1 MMMMLDVEI
10 GVAKKRLAAATRFL
24 AAWKEAKATAEE
36 TMIVANTNVEMKALA
51 ARMFDSASRNVE
63 AARVE
68 LENSWKCLKEVEKR
82 VGEQERRV
90 QQNNF
95 SNYNDDGH
103 CHVKKTSSSTLRDT
117 RFVVSSKNVVVVDNE
132 EDDDVVITKTILM
145 KPSLLETTT
154 SSTVAISEHCLQSNS
169 SFQSNENPI
178 TKDDGD
184 DDECKTDY
192 PVLSTASTMSASVD
206 MITENLST
214 ISMVMTTSSLLENKS
229 SSTET
234 TMSDE
239 SINER
244 FTTTMY
250 DEDEVVWKT
259 TEYDR
264 GLLTSST
271 MSASS
276 GATTIDEKNIILS
289 SSSSTEM
296 LGDTDEEKEKAEYL
310 DRIIPNISLSYSDYH
325 LDTFVF
331 M

>member
-1 MMMMLDVEI
+1 MLDMEI
-10 GVAKKRLAAATRFL
+10 EVAKKRLAAATRFL
-24 AAWKEAKATAEE
+24 AAWKEAMATAEE
-36 TMIVANTNVEMKALA
+36 TMIVANTNVEMKGLA
-51 ARMFDSASRNVE
+51 TRMFTSASRNVE

-82 VGEQERRV
+82 GEERMLK
-90 QQNNF
+90 NF
-95 SNYNDDGH
+95 SNYNDDYY
-103 CHVKKTSSSTLRDT
+103 HVKKAASSSTLGET
-117 RFVVSSKNVVVVDNE
+117 RFVESSKNVVVVDDD
-132 EDDDVVITKTILM
+132 EDDDDVITKTVLT
-145 KPSLLETTT
+145 KPSLETTST
-154 SSTVAISEHCLQSNS
+154 TVAIGEHWLQSNS
-169 SFQSNENPI
+169 SFQSNENFI

-184 DDECKTDY
+184 DEWKTDY
-192 PVLSTASTMSASVD
+192 PTVLSAASTMSASVAV
-206 MITENLST
+206 ITENLST
-214 ISMVMTTSSLLENKS
+214 ISMVMTAPSLLENKS

-234 TMSDE
+234 MSDE
-239 SINER
+239 SITES

-250 DEDEVVWKT
+250 NEDEVVWKT
-259 TEYDR
+259 TKYDR

-276 GATTIDEKNIILS
+276 GATTIDENIILS

-296 LGDTDEEKEKAEYL
+296 LCETDEEKEKAEYL

>member
-1 MMMMLDVEI
+1 
-10 GVAKKRLAAATRFL
+10 
-24 AAWKEAKATAEE
+24 
-36 TMIVANTNVEMKALA
+36 
-51 ARMFDSASRNVE
+51 
-63 AARVE
+63 
-68 LENSWKCLKEVEKR
+68 
-82 VGEQERRV
+82 
-90 QQNNF
+90 
-95 SNYNDDGH
+95 
-103 CHVKKTSSSTLRDT
+103 
-117 RFVVSSKNVVVVDNE
+117 
-132 EDDDVVITKTILM
+132 M

-154 SSTVAISEHCLQSNS
+154 SSTVAIISEHCLQSNS

-184 DDECKTDY
+184 DDDECKIDY

-214 ISMVMTTSSLLENKS
+214 ISMVMTTSSSLLLENKS

-271 MSASS
+271 VSASS

>member
-1 MMMMLDVEI
+1 MLDMEI
-10 GVAKKRLAAATRFL
+10 EVAKKRLAAATRFL

-51 ARMFDSASRNVE
+51 ARMFNSASRNVE

-68 LENSWKCLKEVEKR
+68 LENSWRCLKEVEKR
-82 VGEQERRV
+82 GEEERV
-90 QQNNF
+90 QNF
-95 SNYNDDGH
+95 SNYYDGY
-103 CHVKKTSSSTLRDT
+103 CHVKKTSSSTLGDT
-117 RFVVSSKNVVVVDNE
+117 MFVVSSKNVGVVDNE
-132 EDDDVVITKTILM
+132 EDDDVCITKTILM
-145 KPSLLETTT
+145 KPSLETTT
-154 SSTVAISEHCLQSNS
+154 SSTVAIGEHCLQSNS

-234 TMSDE
+234 MSDE
-239 SINER
+239 SINES

-259 TEYDR
+259 NEYDR

-276 GATTIDEKNIILS
+276 GATTIDEKNIILSS

>member
-1 MMMMLDVEI
+1 MLDMEI
-10 GVAKKRLAAATRFL
+10 EVAKKRLAAATRFL

-36 TMIVANTNVEMKALA
+36 TMIVANANVEMKALA
-51 ARMFDSASRNVE
+51 TRMFNSASRNVE

-68 LENSWKCLKEVEKR
+68 LENSWKCLREVEKR
-82 VGEQERRV
+82 GEERV
-90 QQNNF
+90 KNNF
-95 SNYNDDGH
+95 SNYNDGH
-103 CHVKKTSSSTLRDT
+103 CHVKKTSSSTLGDA
-117 RFVVSSKNVVVVDNE
+117 RFVVSSVVVDE
-132 EDDDVVITKTILM
+132 EDDDDDVITKTILM
-145 KPSLLETTT
+145 KPSLETTT
-154 SSTVAISEHCLQSNS
+154 SSTVAISEHCLQLNS

-178 TKDDGD
+178 TEDDGD
-184 DDECKTDY
+184 DECKTTDY

-214 ISMVMTTSSLLENKS
+214 ISMVTTTSSLLENES
-229 SSTET
+229 SSTE

-239 SINER
+239 SINES
-244 FTTTMY
+244 FATTMY

-276 GATTIDEKNIILS
+276 GATTIDEKHVILS